1 MTAEFV
7 LRNDSQDLVTSEQT
21 NLSKGDVLKNLLFRL
36 LLLLAFCFF
45 FVVVLFFVFFFTVL
59 QLVFCNA
66 IACTLNKIEVSCIR
80 VSLNR

>member
-36 LLLLAFCFF
+36 LLLLAFFLF
-45 FVVVLFFVFFFTVL
+45 VLFFVFFFT
-59 QLVFCNA
+59 FSFRF
-66 IACTLNKIEVSCIR
+66 I
-80 VSLNR
+80 